1 MAPARLVSHG
11 VRSGR
16 SHPGSRHLGVVA
28 AQQPYDA
35 SVDGAS
41 PPVDRH
47 LAAAAATVKLRV
59 AEVSQDVWRRLI
71 DDIPEL
77 KADDALVNLLA
88 ASVEANVATLLDV
101 LQHGIALDALDA
113 PAAAVEYARRVA
125 QRGIPLHA
133 LVRAYRVGH
142 ARFLR
147 WCLDEIPEQT
157 HDVALTRAV
166 IRRLLD
172 ESFGYIDRVSEQMIS
187 AYQHERDRWLLTQG
201 AVRAVRVRPL
211 LDRERIDPLQIEA
224 NLGYRLDQHHIG
236 LVTWVPGADSSLD
249 ALSRLDRLSIA
260 LADELSCRGKPL
272 FVPSDE
278 SAAWSWL
285 PLGGRKRVAWEQL
298 STTVAAHDPTARVA
312 VGDPAAGLDGF
323 RQTHQQALRA
333 QGVAVLA
340 RPGTQVTTFAEV
352 GPIALLSPDLD
363 ATRGWVWHVLG
374 ELADDNEQSERLR
387 ETLRVFLATNGS
399 YQAAGERLAIHKNTV
414 QYRIRK
420 AQETVGRPSHDRRND
435 VELALR
441 ICHRLGSVV
450 LRPVRK

>member
-1 MAPARLVSHG
+1 MAVTRLATPKARTRRTPDACMEMSPA
-11 VRSGR
+11 
-16 SHPGSRHLGVVA
+16 
-28 AQQPYDA
+28 
-35 SVDGAS
+35 
-41 PPVDRH
+41 VDRQ
-47 LAAAAATVKLRV
+47 LATAAGAVKLRL
-59 AEVSQDVWRRLI
+59 AEVSHDVWRRLI

-77 KADDALVNLLA
+77 KADDPLVGVLVA
-88 ASVEANVATLLDV
+88 GVEANVATLLDV

-142 ARFLR
+142 ARFLQ

-157 HDVALTRAV
+157 HDAALTRAV

-187 AYQHERDRWLLTQG
+187 AYQHEQGRWLLTQN
-201 AVRAVRVRPL
+201 AVRAVRVRAL
-211 LDRERIDPLQIEA
+211 LDRERIDPHQIEA

-236 LVTWVPGADSSLD
+236 LVAWVPEANSSVE
-249 ALSRLDRLSIA
+249 ALTRLDRLTTA

-272 FVPSDE
+272 YVPCDE
-278 SAAWSWL
+278 AAAWAWL
-285 PLGGRKRVAWEQL
+285 PLENGKHVAWERL
-298 STTVAAHDPTARVA
+298 AEAAAARDSTARVA
-312 VGDPAAGLDGF
+312 LGDPAAGVDGF

-333 QGVAVLA
+333 QGVAVA
-340 RPGTQVTTFAEV
+340 AQPGTQVTTFAEV
-352 GPIALLSPDLD
+352 GPIALLSADLD

-374 ELADDNEQSERLR
+374 DLADNDQNSERLR
-387 ETLRVFLATNGS
+387 ETLRVFLAAKGS
-399 YQAAGERLAIHKNTV
+399 YQTAGERLAIHKNTV

-420 AQETVGRPSHDRRND
+420 AQEAIGQPSQDHRSD

-441 ICHRLGSVV
+441 ICHYLGSVV
-450 LRPVRK
+450 LRPLEN

>member
-1 MAPARLVSHG
+1 MDPVSPA
-11 VRSGR
+11 
-16 SHPGSRHLGVVA
+16 
-28 AQQPYDA
+28 
-35 SVDGAS
+35 
-41 PPVDRH
+41 VDRH
-47 LAAAAATVKLRV
+47 LATAAAAVKLRL
-59 AEVSQDVWRRLI
+59 AEVSHDVWRHLI
-71 DDIPEL
+71 DDISEL
-77 KADDALVNLLA
+77 KADDPLVGLLA
-88 ASVEANVATLLDV
+88 AGVEANVATLLDV
-101 LQHGIALDALDA
+101 LQHGIALDTLDA

-142 ARFLR
+142 ARFLQ

-157 HDVALTRAV
+157 HDAALTRAV

-172 ESFGYIDRVSEQMIS
+172 ESFGYIDRISEQMIS

-201 AVRAVRVRPL
+201 AVRAVRVRAL
-211 LDRERIDPLQIEA
+211 LDRERIDAAQIEA

-236 LVTWVPGADSSLD
+236 LVTWVPEAGSSLD
-249 ALSRLDRLSIA
+249 ALSRLERLTTV
-260 LADELSCRGKPL
+260 LADELSCRAKPL
-272 FVPSDE
+272 YVPSDE

-285 PLGGRKRVAWEQL
+285 PLENGKHVAWERL
-298 STTVAAHDPTARVA
+298 AEAAAARDSTARVA

-333 QGVAVLA
+333 QGVAVVA

-363 ATRGWVWHVLG
+363 STRGWIWHVLG
-374 ELADDNEQSERLR
+374 DLADDNENSERLR
-387 ETLRVFLATNGS
+387 KTLRVFLATNGS
-399 YQAAGERLAIHKNTV
+399 YQTAGDRLAIHKNTV

-420 AQETVGRPSHDRRND
+420 AQEAIGHPNQDHRSD

-441 ICHRLGSVV
+441 ICHYLGSVV
-450 LRPVRK
+450 LRPLEN